1 MLLQERLLALLAT
14 SFGVLALLM
23 AGVGL
28 YGVTS
33 YSVNLRRTEIGI
45 RMALGAT
52 RLAVIGL
59 VLGRVSMLVSIGIV
73 IGLALAAWAS
83 RFVTV
88 LLYGVGAGDPLT
100 LVLAAAVLSAIA
112 FIAGFL
118 PARRASRL
126 DPTQVLSEM

>member
-1 MLLQERLLALLAT
+1 M
-14 SFGVLALLM
+14 
-23 AGVGL
+23 
-28 YGVTS
+28 TS

-83 RFVTV
+83 RFVTGTALRRRGWRSLDASPRGGGAV
-88 LLYGVGAGDPLT
+88 GHRLHRWFPACPPGVAPRSDAGPERD
-100 LVLAAAVLSAIA
+100 V
-112 FIAGFL
+112 
-118 PARRASRL
+118 SRVKCDSHSSL
-126 DPTQVLSEM
+126 ILG

>member
-1 MLLQERLLALLAT
+1 MLAT

-59 VLGRVSMLVSIGIV
+59 VLGRLSMLVSIGIV

-88 LLYGVGAGDPLT
+88 LLYGVRAGDPLT